1 MKENFICICEKM
13 NSCNVTFS
21 DKIAMYGSYDVTRKF
36 FSTLVYNTIQLTEQ
50 KMATMSIV
58 NRVIA
63 KISLA

>member
-1 MKENFICICEKM
+1 M